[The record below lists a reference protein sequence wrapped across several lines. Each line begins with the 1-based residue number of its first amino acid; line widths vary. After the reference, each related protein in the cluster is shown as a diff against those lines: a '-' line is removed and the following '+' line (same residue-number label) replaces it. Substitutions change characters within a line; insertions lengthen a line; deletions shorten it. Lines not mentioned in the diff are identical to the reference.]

1 MENFLPGQFDST
13 LHPRHLLNGGNG
25 DWSGQAAAADTLDAL
40 INIHFNSN
48 FTTACHFLSQIILL
62 SFYDFP
68 RPECSLNC
76 RFISVQS
83 HRNKHSKTAY
93 RHEGLLTIAIA

>member
-1 MENFLPGQFDST
+1 MDNFLAGQFDSA
-13 LHPRHLLNGGNG
+13 LHPRHLLNGGDG
-25 DWSGQAAAADTLDAL
+25 DWSGQAAAADTLDTL

-68 RPECSLNC
+68 PPRMFSEL
-76 RFISVQS
+76 
-83 HRNKHSKTAY
+83 
-93 RHEGLLTIAIA
+93 